1 MESGSGIEGKTS
13 CMKTQIPTGFS
24 QYIKRTSLR
33 SVEKPSQQQLSLFTQ
48 YAIRKLIQDYF
59 FQLRFPL
66 IKRINVQDLY
76 QVDLNRLLDRLHQDK
91 KSQSIRRE
99 LETLIPLYQ
108 QLSARTNDPCSTLP
122 KIKQRVLQVFGLRLG
137 FVISKALPQLTR
149 EESVHQFQFYENR
162 RLQEGI
168 RTEKDL
174 YGLIQSFDKGQ
185 CLLAYQLT
193 WVLSEYKVP
202 FVLTESGE
210 RYALWVSLRSP
221 TYSVLREP
229 NSKVLRCISRL
240 YTSAYKLKR
249 HKQRDDN
256 LQASLTNM
264 SAATANPLWDLIS
277 H

>member
-1 MESGSGIEGKTS
+1 
-13 CMKTQIPTGFS
+13 MKTQIPTGFS
-24 QYIKRTSLR
+24 HYIKRTSLR
-33 SVEKPSQQQLSLFTQ
+33 SIEKPSQQQLSLFTQ

-59 FQLRFPL
+59 FQLKFPL
-66 IKRINVQDLY
+66 VKKINVQDLY

-168 RTEKDL
+168 RTEREL
-174 YGLIQSFDKGQ
+174 YGLIQSFHKGQ
-185 CLLAYQLT
+185 CLLAYQMT
-193 WVLSEYKVP
+193 WVLSEYRIP
-202 FVLTESGE
+202 FVLTESEE

-229 NSKVLRCISRL
+229 NRKVLRCIARL
-240 YTSAYKLKR
+240 YTSAYKLKI
-249 HKQRDDN
+249 HNQKDDN
-256 LQASLTNM
+256 LQAALTNVPAINVP
-264 SAATANPLWDLIS
+264 AAANPLWDLIS
-277 H
+277 GTT